1 MLRKLIDFFL
11 MSQGISST
19 AEDEE
24 KDKWARFRAERE
36 EWERRQQEE
45 GDPAGTDAPVVEPT
59 DPKEPRG

>member
-36 EWERRQQEE
+36 AWERKQREQGET
-45 GDPAGTDAPVVEPT
+45 ANTDAPVAESAG
-59 DPKEPRG
+59 PKTNER